1 LTDESGMCLR
11 DRSRVSEIGYRAA
24 PAHVGADANAVGAEG
39 RTALLSAIW
48 SDDSNTHVVRAPIEA
63 GADKDLSDTT
73 YRISPREWALKAEKI
88 EVARL
93 LAETG

>member
-1 LTDESGMCLR
+1 
-11 DRSRVSEIGYRAA
+11 
-24 PAHVGADANAVGAEG
+24 
-39 RTALLSAIW
+39 
-48 SDDSNTHVVRAPIEA
+48 VVRAPIEA